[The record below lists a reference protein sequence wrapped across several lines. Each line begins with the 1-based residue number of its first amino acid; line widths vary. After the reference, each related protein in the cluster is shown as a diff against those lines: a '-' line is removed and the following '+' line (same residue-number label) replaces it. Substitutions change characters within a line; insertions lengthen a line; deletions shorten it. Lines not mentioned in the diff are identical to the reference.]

1 MLLEG
6 TILLDTLNLSSTA
19 NKTTEEDVE
28 AVRWLEEQRI
38 SALSRQSLFEELSRA
53 KYSRAFWRSL
63 TVEEVLGQ
71 DYKQWSV
78 RGMVLGWSAV
88 LMPLMEVLGRDGFA
102 SALETFAEQK
112 GVDGMVL
119 SSVVLENP
127 PVREFTLY
135 CTNAGKKDAFW
146 ESMKGFVTEM
156 EKKYGCAR
164 EEGPEHLWKTTQPW
178 SRKGV
183 IPLLSSFFCRV
194 CCSPPKNER
203 IERGRCAS
211 GFCNSRCA
219 ERERDGV
226 WKGERSLNNL
236 ASNYD

>member
-28 AVRWLEEQRI
+28 AVRWLEEQRV

-146 ESMKGFVTEM
+146 ESMKGFETEM

-203 IERGRCAS
+203 IERERCAS